1 MLQNLLAQKGQNIW
15 FEVQGALKELI
26 DSMWLPLIAIMG
38 ALGVIFGV
46 LIGWSFWQAGGDE
59 AKIKEAKG
67 KVKNYIIG
75 WFVIFILA
83 VATPLLVTAL
93 STWFDMNSMV

>member
-1 MLQNLLAQKGQNIW
+1 MLHNLMAQTGSGIW
-15 FEVQGALKELI
+15 TDVQGALQELI
-26 DSMWLPLIAIMG
+26 NSMWLPLIVIMG

-46 LIGWSFWQAGGDE
+46 MIGFSFWQAGGDE

-75 WFVIFILA
+75 WFVVFIIA
-83 VATPLLVTAL
+83 VVTPLLITAL
-93 STWFDMNSMV
+93 STWVQGF

>member
-1 MLQNLLAQKGQNIW
+1 MNYLATLLAT
-15 FEVQGALKELI
+15 QGNGAWAEMQTALTDLLNN
-26 DSMWLPLIAIMG
+26 MWLPIISVMA

-46 LIGWSFWQAGGDE
+46 LIGFSFWQAGGDE

-83 VATPLLVTAL
+83 VVTPMLVTVL
-93 STWFDMNSMV
+93 IEWVGSF